1 MEKKENYEKPELI
14 FGTTAIRCSLLAG
27 STGGTEQGQ
36 SEDNSGSASTTT
48 PTTGGDPNDN
58 ARVRRGLSF

>member
-36 SEDNSGSASTTT
+36 SEDNPGSASTTT
-48 PTTGGDPNDN
+48 PTTGKDPDD
-58 ARVRRGLSF
+58 ARVRRGLGF